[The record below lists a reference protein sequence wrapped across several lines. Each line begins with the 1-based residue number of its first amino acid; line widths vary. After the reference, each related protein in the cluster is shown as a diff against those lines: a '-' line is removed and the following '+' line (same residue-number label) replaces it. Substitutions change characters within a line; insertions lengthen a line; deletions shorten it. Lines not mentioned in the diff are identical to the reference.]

1 METTTIFEQ
10 RVALTPKDLN
20 RVAGTPIEKLL
31 IEKAEQV
38 LEGKCTKNG
47 YVIPG
52 SLKMISRSMGQVDPG
67 RFTGAFVYFI
77 QVEGKVLYPTDG
89 MILQIEVMRKNKM
102 GIFGEYN
109 AAIRVMLPRDLHLG
123 NDDYDNINIGDKIQV
138 LVKKSR
144 FQINDP
150 FILSVGILYSS
161 DVVVADADAV
171 NTADES
177 SDEE

>member
-20 RVAGTPIEKLL
+20 RVATIKIDKLL

-47 YVIPG
+47 YVVPG
-52 SLKMISRSMGQVDPG
+52 SLKMISRSMGQIDPG

-109 AAIRVMLPRDLHLG
+109 TAIRVMLPRDLHLG
-123 NDDYDNINIGDKIQV
+123 SDNYENINIGDKIQV

-150 FILSVGILYSS
+150 FILSVGILYSGE
-161 DVVVADADAV
+161 DMGKA
-171 NTADES
+171 
-177 SDEE
+177 

>member
-1 METTTIFEQ
+1 METTTVFEQ

-20 RVAGTPIEKLL
+20 RVVSSTIDKLL
-31 IEKAEQV
+31 MEKAEQV

-52 SLKMISRSMGQVDPG
+52 SLKILSRSMGQVDAG

-102 GIFGEYN
+102 GVFGEYN
-109 AAIRVMLPRDLHLG
+109 TAIRVMLPRDLHLG
-123 NDDYDNINIGDKIQV
+123 NEAYDNINIGDKIQV

-161 DVVVADADAV
+161 NDSSALNVE
-171 NTADES
+171 DES
-177 SDEE
+177 SEE